1 MFQYETNVGAGLPV
15 ISTLNDL
22 INSGD
27 RIIKMEAVL
36 SGSLSYIFNTF
47 GNNGH
52 TFSQMVEEANGAV
65 VIVGGLWYEDDTADI
80 LRLKHAKSEWEEL
93 PHKLSEER
101 NGHVAFLVPDT
112 FVKCTSSAK

>member
-1 MFQYETNVGAGLPV
+1 
-15 ISTLNDL
+15 
-22 INSGD
+22 
-27 RIIKMEAVL
+27 
-36 SGSLSYIFNTF
+36 
-47 GNNGH
+47 
-52 TFSQMVEEANGAV
+52 MVEEANGAV
-65 VIVGGLWYEDDTADI
+65 VIVGGFWYEDDTTDI